1 MAVKS
6 TKAGGLPS
14 IKSTVNELIK
24 SKQVRQNMLN
34 LYKVNKHK
42 GFDCPGCAW
51 GDEKDGTFRFCENGA
66 KAVAWESTELTI
78 GAEFFRQHSVTYL
91 NKQSD
96 HWLESQGRLAEPLR
110 YNAATDH
117 YEPVSWDDAF
127 DIIAAKL
134 NGLNSPDE
142 LELYTSGRAS
152 NEASFVY
159 QLFGRAFG
167 TNNFPDCSNMCHEA
181 SGIALNQS
189 VGVGKGTVVLKD
201 FEKADTLF
209 VFGQNPGT
217 NHPRMLNALRAASKR
232 GATIVSVNN
241 LKEVG
246 LQKFASPQ
254 KPAELLGLETVQ
266 ISSKYVSPKLGG
278 DYAVARGMAKAILMH
293 HKDRLDHEFITS
305 HTSGFDAYASA
316 VEATSWQSI
325 EKQSGLSQSTI
336 EELAALFSASRK
348 TISTWAMGITQH
360 LYSVDTIK
368 EIVSLHLL
376 TGALGLPGAGLS
388 PVRGHSN
395 VQGNRTMGILEAPKP
410 DFNQRMKETFGFN
423 PPEKPGHRV
432 FDMLSALHEKRSK
445 VLICLGGNLV
455 AAAAD
460 TPFTAAAAG
469 NAELLVN
476 IATKLNRTHVTAKQD
491 ALLLPCLGRTEIDM
505 QATGNQVITVE
516 DTFSMVHGSSG
527 STPPQ
532 SNNLKSETEIICRI
546 AAATLGE
553 NTPADWLSLSD
564 DYSLIR
570 DLIAKV
576 IPGFENMNDK
586 IAEPGGFHLY
596 NAAAKREWR
605 NKEGKALFNHNALP
619 ENLFSEGVMAK
630 IAASDTPVFTMQ
642 TLRSHDQYNTTIYGM
657 NDRYRGIFGE
667 RNIVFM
673 NPQDL
678 ARLNIREGSLI
689 NVETVWDDD
698 VTRKISRFKAISYDI
713 PQGNVAAYY
722 PEANPLVPFNSV
734 GQQSATP
741 TSKAVPVIITP
752 VNVIA

>member
-266 ISSKYVSPKLGG
+266 ISSK
-278 DYAVARGMAKAILMH
+278 
-293 HKDRLDHEFITS
+293 
-305 HTSGFDAYASA
+305 
-316 VEATSWQSI
+316 
-325 EKQSGLSQSTI
+325 
-336 EELAALFSASRK
+336 
-348 TISTWAMGITQH
+348 
-360 LYSVDTIK
+360 
-368 EIVSLHLL
+368 
-376 TGALGLPGAGLS
+376 
-388 PVRGHSN
+388 
-395 VQGNRTMGILEAPKP
+395 
-410 DFNQRMKETFGFN
+410 
-423 PPEKPGHRV
+423 
-432 FDMLSALHEKRSK
+432 
-445 VLICLGGNLV
+445 
-455 AAAAD
+455 
-460 TPFTAAAAG
+460 
-469 NAELLVN
+469 
-476 IATKLNRTHVTAKQD
+476 
-491 ALLLPCLGRTEIDM
+491 
-505 QATGNQVITVE
+505 
-516 DTFSMVHGSSG
+516 
-527 STPPQ
+527 
-532 SNNLKSETEIICRI
+532 
-546 AAATLGE
+546 
-553 NTPADWLSLSD
+553 
-564 DYSLIR
+564 
-570 DLIAKV
+570 
-576 IPGFENMNDK
+576 
-586 IAEPGGFHLY
+586 
-596 NAAAKREWR
+596 
-605 NKEGKALFNHNALP
+605 
-619 ENLFSEGVMAK
+619 
-630 IAASDTPVFTMQ
+630 
-642 TLRSHDQYNTTIYGM
+642 
-657 NDRYRGIFGE
+657 
-667 RNIVFM
+667 
-673 NPQDL
+673 
-678 ARLNIREGSLI
+678 
-689 NVETVWDDD
+689 
-698 VTRKISRFKAISYDI
+698 
-713 PQGNVAAYY
+713 
-722 PEANPLVPFNSV
+722 
-734 GQQSATP
+734 
-741 TSKAVPVIITP
+741 
-752 VNVIA
+752 